1 MVRRMW
7 QGVTR
12 CPFPVACSLLAARC
26 LLPGARSFER
36 RRSARFP
43 LPVARGQMPGGPRC
57 EVREARILDL
67 DFGSWKRGMVPRFGS
82 SNVQSSK
89 SNVPSSADRP
99 SHPTPGPRS
108 AVPAVTLPREMSAI
122 PELHRVQQRFD
133 RSRIEDVA
141 GTVDGALAD
150 PEVEATLAGLGSVA
164 VAVGSR
170 GIAEVAG
177 VVGTLGAGLRR
188 RGLQGFLGPAVG
200 SNG

>member
-43 LPVARGQMPGGPRC
+43 LAVARGPMPGGPPG
-57 EVREARILDL
+57 EGREGGAR
-67 DFGSWKRGMVPRFGS
+67 
-82 SNVQSSK
+82 
-89 SNVPSSADRP
+89 
-99 SHPTPGPRS
+99 
-108 AVPAVTLPREMSAI
+108 
-122 PELHRVQQRFD
+122 
-133 RSRIEDVA
+133 
-141 GTVDGALAD
+141 AD

-170 GIAEVAG
+170 GIAEVA
-177 VVGTLGAGLRR
+177 VVVRTLVAGLRR
-188 RGLQGFLGPAVG
+188 RGRGGFPGPAGG

>member
-7 QGVTR
+7 QGVPR
-12 CPFPVACSLLAARC
+12 CPFPVACSLLAGRC

-57 EVREARILDL
+57 EVREARTLDL

-82 SNVQSSK
+82 SNVPSS
-89 SNVPSSADRP
+89 VPSCADP
-99 SHPTPGPRS
+99 PPHPPPGPRS

-150 PEVEATLAGLGSVA
+150 PEGEATLAGLGSVA
-164 VAVGSR
+164 GAAGGR
-170 GIAEVAG
+170 GG
-177 VVGTLGAGLRR
+177 
-188 RGLQGFLGPAVG
+188 
-200 SNG
+200 